1 MHRYGPRS
9 AAAVVTTALL
19 LALGLATGTAATAV
33 DRPTKPRELTLI
45 NTASG
50 AALADEKGNPLYLR
64 KADKPDVSG
73 CTGTCAKTWPA
84 AVGFPTK
91 ARGVTG
97 DTGQTKRL
105 VPGTRLPQVI
115 YDQHP
120 LYYYRNDEPKHPQGQ
135 HVAGFS
141 LIAPDGS
148 PLPAA
153 EPGTGE
159 TISSTSR
166 PESEVTGK
174 ATGRATATKTPGH
187 TATARRTATS
197 SATASRRPT
206 ATPRPTATSSR
217 TPSATR
223 STMSSSGIAS
233 GAATG
238 VTSGV
243 ATGIASGVA
252 SGVASPLGSG
262 SPAVG
267 AVQVTPSGAA
277 RGGADHPAEAADA
290 SGPTGP
296 AELSLAIGA
305 TAAAG
310 AGALLVIRRLQ
321 RRAARGDH

>member
-9 AAAVVTTALL
+9 AAVVVATALL

-33 DRPTKPRELTLI
+33 DRPTKPYELTLI

-97 DTGQTKRL
+97 HTAQTKRL

-115 YDQHP
+115 YDRHP

-148 PLPAA
+148 PLPAS

-174 ATGRATATKTPGH
+174 ATGRATATKTPRP

-197 SATASRRPT
+197 AATAARRPT
-206 ATPRPTATSSR
+206 ATARPTVTSAR

-223 STMSSSGIAS
+223 STTSSSGIAS
-233 GAATG
+233 G
-238 VTSGV
+238 
-243 ATGIASGVA
+243 IASGVA
-252 SGVASPLGSG
+252 SPMGSVSPTGSA

-321 RRAARGDH
+321 RRTTGGDH